1 MNCRCGLEG
10 TYTRPGQN
18 SLDNGK
24 VDYISSLHRYGPPRR
39 TKPVLVNMAVLQ
51 CPGLSWHYTH
61 VCVLYTLVGDRK
73 HRPSCYALT
82 RLGGVGVFGP
92 PRGKPTG
99 RVRRTDMYG
108 SERIRTAGLS
118 TNLMRYVPPC
128 HPWRGTAT
136 SLTPLLF
143 GTRFINDTI
152 CTYICTYSVV
162 EPILLGRDLFGDKR
176 ASDRAGSTHTPGPYY
191 GVPYM

>member
-82 RLGGVGVFGP
+82 RLGGSVFFD
-92 PRGKPTG
+92 PRGHRKPAIDTVPSLYPRLG
-99 RVRRTDMYG
+99 VD
-108 SERIRTAGLS
+108 GLK
-118 TNLMRYVPPC
+118 LI
-128 HPWRGTAT
+128 H
-136 SLTPLLF
+136 
-143 GTRFINDTI
+143 
-152 CTYICTYSVV
+152 
-162 EPILLGRDLFGDKR
+162 
-176 ASDRAGSTHTPGPYY
+176 ASGSTSRSDWIRGIPG
-191 GVPYM
+191 